1 MAEKILKKLKKDIL
15 VNSAGIS
22 GNPDYRIFGALEEVF
37 NEENIDF
44 SNHTSKPLTE
54 DLLRNAEV
62 VLVMTQEH
70 RNFIKQNFPQ
80 YFKKVHLLTE
90 FAGEQGDIPDP
101 IGGPK
106 ELYVKTFKRIEN
118 LVKKIIPKLDDK

>member
-62 VLVMTQEH
+62 DL
-70 RNFIKQNFPQ
+70 
-80 YFKKVHLLTE
+80 
-90 FAGEQGDIPDP
+90 
-101 IGGPK
+101 
-106 ELYVKTFKRIEN
+106 
-118 LVKKIIPKLDDK
+118 